1 MRILVLGAGG
11 IGGYF
16 GGRLAEAGADVT
28 FLVRPRRAAQL
39 AADGL
44 VLRSPHGDLT
54 RPVRSVGAE
63 ALAGDGRYDLVLL
76 TCKAYDLEPAIA
88 AISPAVTEGAA
99 VLPMLN
105 GLRHLDRLD
114 AAFGAERILGGLCH
128 IAATLTP
135 EGEVRHLNRLHALT
149 LGPRQPGQQPVVER
163 FAETARNARFD
174 LRVSDDP
181 LQDMWEKFV
190 LLATMAGMT
199 CLMRANVG
207 QIMQADDGEALM
219 NEALA
224 EIDGVAASAGH
235 GSRPNRLAAARST
248 LTERGSAFAAS
259 MLRDVERGGP
269 TEAPHIVGDMLAR
282 ARGAGH
288 ATPLLRTAWCHL
300 QAYEGRRTAEA
311 AGGR

>member
-16 GGRLAEAGADVT
+16 GGRLVEAGGDVT

-44 VLRSPHGDLT
+44 VVKSPHGDFT
-54 RPVRSVGAE
+54 RRVRTTSAE
-63 ALAGDGRYDLVLL
+63 ALGPGASGDDGRYDLVLL

-88 AISPAVTEGAA
+88 AIAPAVAGGAA

-114 AAFGAERILGGLCH
+114 AAFGAEAVLGGLCH
-128 IAATLTP
+128 IAATLTA
-135 EGEVRHLNRLHALT
+135 EGEVRHLNKLHALT
-149 LGPRQPGQQPVVER
+149 LGPRQPGQAALVAA
-163 FAETARNARFD
+163 FAAVAAPARFE
-174 LRVSDDP
+174 LRVSEDP

-199 CLMRANVG
+199 CQMRGNVG
-207 QIMQADDGEALM
+207 QIMQAGDGEALM

-224 EIDGVAASAGH
+224 EADTVAGAAGH
-235 GSRPNRLAAARST
+235 ASRPARLAAARTT
-248 LTERGSAFAAS
+248 LTERGSSFAAS

-269 TEAPHIVGDMLAR
+269 TEAAHVVGDMLAR
-282 ARGAGH
+282 ARAAGQ
-288 ATPLLRTAWCHL
+288 AAPLLRTAWCHL
-300 QAYEGRRTAEA
+300 QTYEARQA
-311 AGGR
+311 AA

>member
-16 GGRLAEAGADVT
+16 GGRLVEAGADVT

-44 VLRSPHGDLT
+44 VVQSPHGDFT
-54 RPVRSVGAE
+54 RHVRTVSAE
-63 ALAGDGRYDLVLL
+63 VLSDDGRYDLVLL

-88 AISPAVTEGAA
+88 AIAPAIAGGAA

-114 AAFGAERILGGLCH
+114 AMFGAEPVLGGLCH
-128 IAATLTP
+128 IAATLTAT
-135 EGEVRHLNRLHALT
+135 GEVRHLNKLHALT
-149 LGPRQPGQQPVVER
+149 LGPRRPDQAARVAA
-163 FAETARNARFD
+163 FAAVAAPARFE
-174 LRVSDDP
+174 LRVSEDP

-199 CLMRANVG
+199 CLMRGNVG
-207 QIMQADDGEALM
+207 QIMQADDGAALM
-219 NEALA
+219 GEALA
-224 EIDGVAASAGH
+224 EADAVAAAAGH
-235 GSRPNRLAAARST
+235 ASRPARLAAARAT
-248 LTERGSAFAAS
+248 LTERGSSFAAS

-269 TEAPHIVGDMLAR
+269 TEAAHVVGDMLAR
-282 ARGAGH
+282 ARAAGQ
-288 ATPLLRTAWCHL
+288 AAPLLRTAWCHL
-300 QAYEGRRTAEA
+300 QTYA
-311 AGGR
+311 ARQAAA